1 MLVQVAAS
9 FTGTDTST
17 TTFTMAQDNDT
28 ATDTDTDT
36 DTDTAATDTNTTYD
50 GTIGKQVYEVKCRVT
65 GHVYACKTMAKK
77 NNPLWLQ
84 EAQLLNKCDHPGE
97 TREKKRRVYCCLQFV
112 VCRLLCAVC
121 RVLLPTQTSL
131 PSTSSSASRGE

>member
-9 FTGTDTST
+9 FTGTITST
-17 TTFTMAQDNDT
+17 TTFTMAQDNDNDTAT
-28 ATDTDTDT
+28 ATDTGT
-36 DTDTAATDTNTTYD
+36 DTDTATTDTNTTYY
-50 GTIGKQVYEVKCRVT
+50 GTMGKQVYEVKCRVT

-97 TREKKRRVYCCLQFV
+97 TREKKRRVYCCLSFV
-112 VCRLLCAVC
+112 MCRVVLCAVC
-121 RVLLPTQTSL
+121 RVLH
-131 PSTSSSASRGE
+131 AVYYC